1 MKIFTPTPNKR
12 RFFVPE
18 IIQTSMMDCGPAS
31 LKALLEGYGVAINY
45 GRLREACQT
54 DVDGT
59 SIDTIEDIACDLGL
73 DAIQLIV
80 PADHLLLTQ
89 TDALPALVV
98 IRLPNGLTHFVV
110 AWRTVGQFVQ
120 VMDPSTG
127 RSWWPQKNLLNRLYI
142 HSLPV
147 ADDFAYEWI
156 TSDDFILPLRFRLS
170 RMELNDQLVEHLI
183 ESAIDNTN
191 WQVTAALDAATRIT
205 SALLD
210 NKGIESGNEAKKV
223 LEHFFVQAS
232 KSSPE
237 NLYATIPSSYWSIHF
252 NDNQAH
258 INGAVLISV
267 DGVSSEF
274 DDTLPDEDSPSSPTT
289 ELSRLQDPEPSE
301 EAEIYRL
308 TMMNG
313 SFAISTLIA
322 TMTLTS
328 LGIFLEAFLLKGL
341 IDFHYLSDLL
351 NSQMQFAQSVYFFFC
366 IRFLLIFSAI
376 AFLLYMGRWFE
387 IHLRLA
393 ILKKMPG
400 LGDRYFHSR
409 LTSDMA
415 QRVHE
420 IRQLRELPYLGANY
434 FKTIFEILL
443 TTVGIIW
450 IWPANAGITIFVITL
465 ILSISFFTQP
475 ILKEKD
481 MSFRTHIG
489 AMNRFY
495 LDALLGLIPVR
506 THCAEKAVQN
516 EHEVLQV
523 KWRNAGRIFF
533 RTHLVIWTIE
543 FIIIIVFAIQIVFQY
558 VKYSGEASGVLLL
571 IYWIMKLPVLIENL
585 TNMLQQYPIQRNR
598 LLRLLEIIHSKE
610 DTDLW
615 YDSDQGGQLE
625 NRDSEATVNSELADS
640 RVRVEMN
647 NVSVY
652 AGGHIILKDIYL
664 KISQGE
670 HIAIVGPSGAG
681 KSSLVGLLLGFH
693 RPFSGT
699 ILVDNQLL
707 QGEHL
712 KSLRRDTAWLDPSIQ
727 LWNRSMTYNL
737 CYGND
742 IDFPSE
748 MLMEDA
754 KLNEIVNHLPHG
766 MNTVLGENGGLLS
779 GGEGQR
785 VRLGRAMSRSNIRMA
800 ILDEPFRGLDRDA
813 RQELLKKARN
823 HWKNATLLF
832 ISHDIAEA
840 LSFDRVL
847 VVENAKIIENDNP
860 GQLMKISTS
869 RYRSLYEAEQNLHKD
884 LWKKD
889 RWKRWLLKKGEL
901 V

>member
-1 MKIFTPTPNKR
+1 MKIFTLDKR
-12 RFFVPE
+12 RYFVPE
-18 IIQTSMMDCGPAS
+18 IIQSSMMDCGPAS
-31 LKALLEGYGVAINY
+31 LKALLEGYGIAINY

-59 SIDTIEDIACDLGL
+59 SIDTIEEIACELGL

-80 PADHLLLTQ
+80 PVDHLLLTQ

-110 AWRTVGQFVQ
+110 VWRTFGQFIQ

-127 RSWWPQKNLLNRLYI
+127 RSWWSQKNLLERLYT
-142 HSLPV
+142 HFLPV

-156 TSDDFILPLRFRLS
+156 TSEDFISPLRFRLS
-170 RMELNDQLVEHLI
+170 RMELKDQLIETLI
-183 ESAIDNTN
+183 ESAVEDPN
-191 WQVTAALDAATRIT
+191 WQITAALDAATRIT
-205 SALLD
+205 SSLID
-210 NKGIESGNEAKKV
+210 NKGIEPGKEAEKV
-223 LEHFFVQAS
+223 LEHFFGKAS
-232 KSSPE
+232 EAPQK
-237 NLYATIPSSYWSIHF
+237 NLYETIPSSYWSIF
-252 NDNQAH
+252 FKDNQAH

-274 DDTLPDEDSPSSPTT
+274 DDTLPDEDSPSK
-289 ELSRLQDPEPSE
+289 LSTDSLRLQDPEPSE
-301 EAEIYRL
+301 ADEIYRL
-308 TMMNG
+308 AMMNG
-313 SFAISTLIA
+313 PFAILTVIA
-322 TMTLTS
+322 TVTLTT

-351 NSQMQFAQSVYFFFC
+351 NSQMQLAQSIYFFFC
-366 IRFLLIFSAI
+366 IRFVLIFSAI
-376 AFLLYMGRWFE
+376 AFVLYMGRWFE

-393 ILKKMPG
+393 ILKKMPR

-420 IRQLRELPYLGANY
+420 IRQLRDLPYLGTNY
-434 FKTIFEILL
+434 YKTIFEILL

-450 IWPANAGITIFVITL
+450 IWPANAGITIVMITF
-465 ILSISFFTQP
+465 ILGISFFTQP
-475 ILKEKD
+475 ILKEQD

-495 LDALLGLIPVR
+495 LDALLGLIPLR
-506 THCAEKAVQN
+506 THCADKAVQN

-523 KWRNAGRIFF
+523 KWWDAGRIFF

-543 FIIIIVFAIQIVFQY
+543 LVIIVIFAIQIVFQY

-571 IYWIMKLPVLIENL
+571 VYWIMKLPVLIENL

-615 YDSDQGGQLE
+615 YNSEQPEQLKDCVSE
-625 NRDSEATVNSELADS
+625 TTVDSEITDTGISI
-640 RVRVEMN
+640 EMN
-647 NVSVY
+647 NVSVL
-652 AGGHIILKDIYL
+652 AGGHVILKDIDL
-664 KISQGE
+664 NISKGE

-681 KSSLVGLLLGFH
+681 KSSLAGLLLGFH

-699 ILVDNQLL
+699 ILTDNQLL
-707 QGEHL
+707 HGEHL
-712 KSLRRDTAWLDPSIQ
+712 KSLRKDTAWLDPSIQ
-727 LWNRSMTYNL
+727 LWNRSMKYNL
-737 CYGND
+737 CYGNTID
-742 IDFPSE
+742 IPSE
-748 MLMEDA
+748 MVMADA
-754 KLNEIVNHLPHG
+754 KLNEIVNHLPQG
-766 MNTVLGENGGLLS
+766 IDTVLGESGGLLS

-785 VRLGRAMSRSNIRMA
+785 VRLGRAMLRSNIRLA
-800 ILDEPFRGLDRDA
+800 VLDEPFRGLDREA
-813 RQELLKKARN
+813 RQELLKKARH
-823 HWKNATLLF
+823 HWKHATLLF

-840 LSFDRVL
+840 LSFDRVI
-847 VVENAKIIENDNP
+847 VVENAKIIEDGNP
-860 GQLMKISTS
+860 KQLIEQSTA
-869 RYRSLYEAEQNLHKD
+869 RYRSLYEAEENLHKN
-884 LWKKD
+884 LWKKAH
-889 RWKRWLLKKGEL
+889 WKRWLLKKGEL